1 MGLVDFLQSKK
12 GKKIMAF
19 LYGWGAAVVIVG
31 AMFKI
36 QHWPGAG
43 AMLVAGLTTEA
54 VIFFFSAFEPIHED
68 VDWSLVYPELAHT
81 DEPDHEAIDAKGEE
95 VVAEIDNQG
104 TITEQLD
111 NMLEE
116 AKIGPDLIESLG
128 DGLRGLSDQTQ
139 KLSNITDASL
149 ATQDYVDNLK
159 DASNKVGELSEK
171 YEQASESLGALSMTA
186 EDGKAY
192 SEQMQKVAQNLSALN
207 NVYEMQ
213 LQSAQ
218 EQSQNNKEM
227 YDNMSAFITNLRDSV
242 EDTQLYKENI
252 SELAQNLS
260 KLNTVYGNMLSA
272 MSVGGNNNG

>member
-12 GKKIMAF
+12 GKKIMGF
-19 LYGWGAAVVIVG
+19 LYGWGAAVVIIG

-43 AMLVAGLTTEA
+43 AMLVAGLSTEA

-81 DEPDHEAIDAKGEE
+81 DDHDEHEALDAGEE
-95 VVAEIDNQG
+95 VVAEIDSKG

-111 NMLEE
+111 DMLEE

-159 DASNKVGELSEK
+159 SASNKVGELSQK
-171 YEQASESLGALSMTA
+171 YEEASESLGAISMTA
-186 EDGKAY
+186 EDGKEY
-192 SEQMQKVAQNLSALN
+192 SAAMQKVAQNLTALN

-218 EQSQNNKEM
+218 DQASHTKEM

-242 EDTQLYKENI
+242 EDTQAYKENI

-272 MSVGGNNNG
+272 MNMGGNNNG